1 MGIKSANR
9 GPRSKEGIPQMDKN
23 SLAHT
28 GWNCK
33 CHIVYASKYRRK
45 VIYGELRAEIGKIL
59 RKL

>member
-1 MGIKSANR
+1 
-9 GPRSKEGIPQMDKN
+9 MDKN